1 MKSLNTFSGV
11 WRCIQRLHQIH
22 PYEVETIFQ
31 RVGIAKSLLTNQNV
45 SIPVEI
51 LLNFVIEAQTVFKDE
66 LVSIN
71 FGRMAQVRPN
81 YGEAFGLVFVYSKNL
96 QQGLKLLQSFINTE
110 LEGLNFL
117 IIEEKNHIKIQS
129 VVDPKIKNPS
139 IYENL
144 GLSILASFIRSK
156 RFQIKQINTKTVT
169 QIDDIKEKSVFNCP
183 VFTSC
188 EETSLLISKKNYLKK
203 NSLSNPNLVNY
214 LSTILEA
221 KANNMTSKISLTE
234 KVERL
239 MNNYENH
246 FNLINIQDVSIHLGL
261 STNSLRNQLLKEN
274 TTFRKVLNN
283 FKLSKSKNLLN
294 GGLSVKV
301 ISYQL
306 GYADPS
312 SFVRWFI
319 GQTDLTPSAYK
330 LLFKVK
336 VLADLHYR
344 QKQ

>member
-1 MKSLNTFSGV
+1 MNTFSGV

-51 LLNFVIEAQTVFKDE
+51 LLNFVIDAQTVFKDE

-129 VVDPKIKNPS
+129 VVDPKIKHPS

-221 KANNMTSKISLTE
+221 KAHNMTSKISLTE

>member
-1 MKSLNTFSGV
+1 MNTFSGV

-51 LLNFVIEAQTVFKDE
+51 LLNFVIDAQTVFKDE

-169 QIDDIKEKSVFNCP
+169 QKEDIKEKSVFNCP

-221 KANNMTSKISLTE
+221 KTNNMTPKISLTE

-261 STNSLRNQLLKEN
+261 STNSLRNQLQKEN
-274 TTFRKVLNN
+274 TTFRMVLNN

>member
-1 MKSLNTFSGV
+1 MNTFSGV

-129 VVDPKIKNPS
+129 VVDPKIKHPS

-221 KANNMTSKISLTE
+221 KTNNMTSKISLTE

-261 STNSLRNQLLKEN
+261 SKNSLRNQLLKEN

>member
-1 MKSLNTFSGV
+1 MNTFSGV

-51 LLNFVIEAQTVFKDE
+51 LLNFVIDAQTVFKDE

-246 FNLINIQDVSIHLGL
+246 FNLINIQAVSIHLGL

-283 FKLSKSKNLLN
+283 FKLNKSKNLLN

>member
-1 MKSLNTFSGV
+1 MNTFSGV

-31 RVGIAKSLLTNQNV
+31 RVGIEKRLLTNQNV

-51 LLNFVIEAQTVFKDE
+51 LLNFVIDAQTVFKDE

-221 KANNMTSKISLTE
+221 KTNNMTSKISLTE

-246 FNLINIQDVSIHLGL
+246 FNLINIQAVSIHLGL

>member
-1 MKSLNTFSGV
+1 
-11 WRCIQRLHQIH
+11 
-22 PYEVETIFQ
+22 VETIFQ

-51 LLNFVIEAQTVFKDE
+51 LLNFVIDAQTVFKDE

-246 FNLINIQDVSIHLGL
+246 FNLINIQDVSTHLGL

-294 GGLSVKV
+294 GGFSVKV

>member
-1 MKSLNTFSGV
+1 MNTFSGV

-51 LLNFVIEAQTVFKDE
+51 LLNFVIDAQTVFKDE

-221 KANNMTSKISLTE
+221 KVNNMTSQISLTE

>member
-1 MKSLNTFSGV
+1 MNTFSGV

-51 LLNFVIEAQTVFKDE
+51 LLNFVIDAQTVFKDE

-188 EETSLLISKKNYLKK
+188 EETSLIISKKNYLKK

-261 STNSLRNQLLKEN
+261 SKNSLRNQLLKEN

>member
-1 MKSLNTFSGV
+1 MNTFSGV

-51 LLNFVIEAQTVFKDE
+51 LLNFVIDAQTVFKDE

-336 VLADLHYR
+336 VLADLYYR

>member
-1 MKSLNTFSGV
+1 MNTFSGV

-51 LLNFVIEAQTVFKDE
+51 LLNFVIDAQTVFKDE

-96 QQGLKLLQSFINTE
+96 QQGLKLLQSYINTE

-214 LSTILEA
+214 LSAILEA
-221 KANNMTSKISLTE
+221 KTNNMTSKISLTE

-294 GGLSVKV
+294 GGFSVKV

>member
-1 MKSLNTFSGV
+1 MNTFSGV

-51 LLNFVIEAQTVFKDE
+51 LLNFVIDAQTVFKDE

-261 STNSLRNQLLKEN
+261 SKNSLRNQLLKEN

-294 GGLSVKV
+294 GGLPVKV

>member
-1 MKSLNTFSGV
+1 MNTFSGV

-51 LLNFVIEAQTVFKDE
+51 LLNFVIDAQTVFKDE

-246 FNLINIQDVSIHLGL
+246 FNLINIQAVSIHLGL

-294 GGLSVKV
+294 GGFSVKV

>member
-1 MKSLNTFSGV
+1 MNTFSGV

-51 LLNFVIEAQTVFKDE
+51 LLNFVIDAQTVFKDE

-203 NSLSNPNLVNY
+203 NSLSNHNLVNY

-261 STNSLRNQLLKEN
+261 SKNSLRNQLLKEN

-294 GGLSVKV
+294 GGFSVKV

>member
-1 MKSLNTFSGV
+1 MNTFSGV

-22 PYEVETIFQ
+22 PYEVETIFK

-51 LLNFVIEAQTVFKDE
+51 LLNFVIDAQTVFKDE

-261 STNSLRNQLLKEN
+261 SKNSLRNQLLKEN

>member
-1 MKSLNTFSGV
+1 MNTFSGV

-51 LLNFVIEAQTVFKDE
+51 LLNFVIDAQTVFKDE

-183 VFTSC
+183 IFTSC

>member
-1 MKSLNTFSGV
+1 MNTFSGV

-51 LLNFVIEAQTVFKDE
+51 LLNFVIDAQTVFKDE

-183 VFTSC
+183 VYKSC

-221 KANNMTSKISLTE
+221 KAHDMTSKISLTE

>member
-1 MKSLNTFSGV
+1 MNTFSGV

-51 LLNFVIEAQTVFKDE
+51 LLNFVIDAQTVFKDE

-81 YGEAFGLVFVYSKNL
+81 YGEAFGIVFVYSKNL

-117 IIEEKNHIKIQS
+117 IIEEKNHVKIQS

-294 GGLSVKV
+294 EGLSVKV

>member
-1 MKSLNTFSGV
+1 MNTFSGV

-22 PYEVETIFQ
+22 PYEVETIFK

-45 SIPVEI
+45 SLPVEI
-51 LLNFVIEAQTVFKDE
+51 LLNFVIDAQTVFKDE

-246 FNLINIQDVSIHLGL
+246 FNLINIQDVSTHLGL

>member
-1 MKSLNTFSGV
+1 MNTFSGV

-51 LLNFVIEAQTVFKDE
+51 LLNFVIDAQTIFKDE

-246 FNLINIQDVSIHLGL
+246 FNVINIQDVSTHLGL

>member
-1 MKSLNTFSGV
+1 MNTFSGV

-31 RVGIAKSLLTNQNV
+31 RVGIEKRLLTNQNV

-51 LLNFVIEAQTVFKDE
+51 LLNFVIDAQTVFKDE

-221 KANNMTSKISLTE
+221 KTNNMTSKISLTE

>member
-1 MKSLNTFSGV
+1 MNTFSGV

-31 RVGIAKSLLTNQNV
+31 RVGIAKRLLTNQNV

-51 LLNFVIEAQTVFKDE
+51 LLNFVIDAQTVFKDE

-221 KANNMTSKISLTE
+221 KTNNMTSKISLTE

-261 STNSLRNQLLKEN
+261 SKNSLRNQLLKEN

-294 GGLSVKV
+294 GGFSVKV

>member
-1 MKSLNTFSGV
+1 MNTFSGV

-51 LLNFVIEAQTVFKDE
+51 LLNFVIDAQTVFKDE

-246 FNLINIQDVSIHLGL
+246 FNLINIQDISIHLGL

>member
-1 MKSLNTFSGV
+1 MNTFSGV

-22 PYEVETIFQ
+22 PYEVETIFK

-51 LLNFVIEAQTVFKDE
+51 LLNFVIDAQTVFKDE

-96 QQGLKLLQSFINTE
+96 QQGLKLLQSYINTE

-129 VVDPKIKNPS
+129 VVNPKIKHSS

-183 VFTSC
+183 VYTSC

-221 KANNMTSKISLTE
+221 KAHDMTSKISLTE

-246 FNLINIQDVSIHLGL
+246 FNLINIQDVSTHLGL

-274 TTFRKVLNN
+274 TSFRKVLNN

>member
-1 MKSLNTFSGV
+1 MNTFSGV

-51 LLNFVIEAQTVFKDE
+51 LLNFVIDAQTVFKDE

-169 QIDDIKEKSVFNCP
+169 QIDDIKEKSVSNCP

-261 STNSLRNQLLKEN
+261 STNSLRNQLQKEN
-274 TTFRKVLNN
+274 ITFRKVLNN

>member
-1 MKSLNTFSGV
+1 MNTFSGV

-51 LLNFVIEAQTVFKDE
+51 LLNFVIDAQTVFKDE

-96 QQGLKLLQSFINTE
+96 QQGLKLLQSYINTE

-294 GGLSVKV
+294 GGFSVKV

>member
-1 MKSLNTFSGV
+1 MNTFSGV

-51 LLNFVIEAQTVFKDE
+51 LLNFVIDAQTVFKDE

-261 STNSLRNQLLKEN
+261 SKNSLRNQLLKEN

-283 FKLSKSKNLLN
+283 FKLSKSKKSIKWRILCK
-294 GGLSVKV
+294 SDF
-301 ISYQL
+301 IS
-306 GYADPS
+306 A
-312 SFVRWFI
+312 RI
-319 GQTDLTPSAYK
+319 C
-330 LLFKVK
+330 
-336 VLADLHYR
+336 
-344 QKQ
+344 

>member
-1 MKSLNTFSGV
+1 MNTFSGV

-51 LLNFVIEAQTVFKDE
+51 LLNFVIDAQTVFKDE

-96 QQGLKLLQSFINTE
+96 QQGLKLLQSYINTE

-129 VVDPKIKNPS
+129 VVDPKIKHPS

>member
-1 MKSLNTFSGV
+1 MNTFSGV

-51 LLNFVIEAQTVFKDE
+51 LLNFVIDAQTVFKDE

-261 STNSLRNQLLKEN
+261 SINSLRNQLLKEN

-294 GGLSVKV
+294 GGLPVKV

-319 GQTDLTPSAYK
+319 SQTDLTPSAYK

>member
-1 MKSLNTFSGV
+1 MNTFSGV

-31 RVGIAKSLLTNQNV
+31 RVGIEKSLLTNQNV

-51 LLNFVIEAQTVFKDE
+51 LLNFVIDAQTVFKDE

-129 VVDPKIKNPS
+129 VVDPKIKNSS

-344 QKQ
+344 QKR

>member
-1 MKSLNTFSGV
+1 MNTFSGV

-31 RVGIAKSLLTNQNV
+31 RVGIEKRLLTNQNV

-51 LLNFVIEAQTVFKDE
+51 LLNFVIDAQTVFKDE

-156 RFQIKQINTKTVT
+156 RFQIKEINTKTVT

-246 FNLINIQDVSIHLGL
+246 FNLINIQAVSTHLGL

>member
-1 MKSLNTFSGV
+1 MNTFSGV

-31 RVGIAKSLLTNQNV
+31 RVGIAKSLLSNQNV

-51 LLNFVIEAQTVFKDE
+51 LLNFVIDAQTVFKDE

>member
-1 MKSLNTFSGV
+1 MNTFSGV

-31 RVGIAKSLLTNQNV
+31 RVGIAKSLLSNQNV

-51 LLNFVIEAQTVFKDE
+51 LLNFVIDAQTVFKDE

-81 YGEAFGLVFVYSKNL
+81 YGEAFGLLFVYSKNL
-96 QQGLKLLQSFINTE
+96 QQGLKLLQSYINTE

-117 IIEEKNHIKIQS
+117 IIEEKDHIKIQS
-129 VVDPKIKNPS
+129 VVNPKIKYPS

-156 RFQIKQINTKTVT
+156 RFQIKQINTKIVT

-183 VFTSC
+183 VYTSC

-203 NSLSNPNLVNY
+203 NSLFNPNLVNY

-221 KANNMTSKISLTE
+221 KSHDMTSEISLTE

-319 GQTDLTPSAYK
+319 SQTDLTPSAYK

>member
-1 MKSLNTFSGV
+1 MNTFSGV

-51 LLNFVIEAQTVFKDE
+51 LLNFVIDAQTVFKDE

-261 STNSLRNQLLKEN
+261 SSNSLRNQLLKEN

>member
-1 MKSLNTFSGV
+1 MNTFSGV

-51 LLNFVIEAQTVFKDE
+51 ILNFVIDAQTVFKDE

-96 QQGLKLLQSFINTE
+96 QQGLKLLQSYINTE

-129 VVDPKIKNPS
+129 VVAPKIKNPS

-221 KANNMTSKISLTE
+221 KAHDMTSKISLTE

-246 FNLINIQDVSIHLGL
+246 FNLINIQDVSTHLGL

-294 GGLSVKV
+294 GGFSVKV

>member
-1 MKSLNTFSGV
+1 MNTFSGV

-45 SIPVEI
+45 SLPVEI
-51 LLNFVIEAQTVFKDE
+51 LLNFVIDAQTVFKDE

>member
-1 MKSLNTFSGV
+1 MNTFSGV

-51 LLNFVIEAQTVFKDE
+51 LLNFVIDAQTVFKDE

-221 KANNMTSKISLTE
+221 KANNMNSKISLTE

-261 STNSLRNQLLKEN
+261 SKNSLRNQLLKEN

>member
-1 MKSLNTFSGV
+1 MNTFSGV

-22 PYEVETIFQ
+22 PYEVEKIFQ
-31 RVGIAKSLLTNQNV
+31 RVGIAKRLLTNQNV

-51 LLNFVIEAQTVFKDE
+51 LLNFVIDAQTVFKDE

-261 STNSLRNQLLKEN
+261 SINSLRNQLLKEN